1 MRKTMIRRGTGVL
14 LALLLIV
21 SLLPAGVL
29 AESRN
34 EFGIERYVAL
44 GDSFAA
50 GLNEDKEIGGVPKIP
65 TGELDED
72 GEEEMVEVFGTSQTG
87 YATRL
92 ARMLN
97 LSGAGRLDQNRPDD
111 GYRSWAYCGMRT
123 KDLRHY
129 LDPSFPHDDND
140 PYFQWEGVY
149 SNYQLYL
156 KDIAEDVR
164 NADLI
169 TLGIGGNDFFT
180 APLTETV
187 LEMQDEAETEEET
200 LALQQAELLLQ
211 EEQDGNALEQITE
224 LLDTMGLLVEILPT
238 FLTKMRAG
246 YAEMAE
252 NFPAIVELLRQ
263 MNPDAQI
270 LLDHVP
276 NPLSGVSVTGSS
288 VITLGQILGTV
299 VIPANLLIDATAEEY
314 GCEVVETVD
323 VPIGDALH
331 PTNEGYQLIA
341 QRSYDKLRAVEH
353 SFRDVEKGLWYEDA
367 VNYVSSR
374 QIMTGTGA
382 DTFSPYATVTR
393 GMVAQTL
400 YAQEG
405 RPGVTSSAGFR
416 DVPEG
421 KWYSDAVNWCVGNH
435 LAAGYTDNTFRPEQ
449 AVTRQQFIAIL
460 YQHALRAGKDTSQ
473 LGRLTGYADGDAV
486 EEYARPAMKWALGH
500 RLITGTDRRTL
511 DPTGKT
517 TRAQMA
523 VILKAYDQM
532 R

>member
-129 LDPSFPHDDND
+129 LDPTFPHDDND
-140 PYFQWEGVY
+140 TYFQWEGIH

-156 KDIAEDVR
+156 KDIAEDLR

-169 TLGIGGNDFFT
+169 TLGVGGNDFFT
-180 APLTETV
+180 APLQETL
-187 LEMQDEAETEEET
+187 LEMVEKAETEEET

-211 EEQDGNALEQITE
+211 EE
-224 LLDTMGLLVEILPT
+224 
-238 FLTKMRAG
+238 
-246 YAEMAE
+246 
-252 NFPAIVELLRQ
+252 
-263 MNPDAQI
+263 
-270 LLDHVP
+270 
-276 NPLSGVSVTGSS
+276 
-288 VITLGQILGTV
+288 
-299 VIPANLLIDATAEEY
+299 
-314 GCEVVETVD
+314 
-323 VPIGDALH
+323 
-331 PTNEGYQLIA
+331 
-341 QRSYDKLRAVEH
+341 
-353 SFRDVEKGLWYEDA
+353 
-367 VNYVSSR
+367 
-374 QIMTGTGA
+374 
-382 DTFSPYATVTR
+382 
-393 GMVAQTL
+393 
-400 YAQEG
+400 
-405 RPGVTSSAGFR
+405 
-416 DVPEG
+416 
-421 KWYSDAVNWCVGNH
+421 
-435 LAAGYTDNTFRPEQ
+435 
-449 AVTRQQFIAIL
+449 
-460 YQHALRAGKDTSQ
+460 
-473 LGRLTGYADGDAV
+473 
-486 EEYARPAMKWALGH
+486 
-500 RLITGTDRRTL
+500 
-511 DPTGKT
+511 
-517 TRAQMA
+517 
-523 VILKAYDQM
+523 
-532 R
+532 